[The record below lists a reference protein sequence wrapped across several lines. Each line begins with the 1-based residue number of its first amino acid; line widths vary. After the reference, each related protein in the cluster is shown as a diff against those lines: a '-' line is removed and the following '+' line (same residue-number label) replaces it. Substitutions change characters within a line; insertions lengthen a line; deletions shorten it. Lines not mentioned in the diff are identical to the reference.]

1 MYPDTDSR
9 GVRDPLRD
17 KQCDMPVGLCA
28 RCGAELYWY
37 DGEICPDCKEELE
50 SE

>member
-1 MYPDTDSR
+1 MYPDR
-9 GVRDPLRD
+9 VRDPLRD
-17 KQCDMPVGLCA
+17 KQRDMPTGYCT
-28 RCGAELYWY
+28 RCEAELYRY